1 MFDANKFWTFIL
13 RIVFSPFIAMPGRSY
28 ESKKGKN
35 RTGGDA
41 ASSDRGSSVL
51 STDQQRLTRERLRAT
66 VEKLSCE
73 CGERNLRN
81 WSGLTKTADFIRKN
95 LSSLGYTIEDHEF
108 QCDGVAMENIVAELG
123 SATYSDEGI
132 IVIGAHYDTI
142 YGSPGA
148 DDNASGVAVMLEL
161 ARLSADLK
169 PRRRV
174 RFIAFANE
182 EHLEGGKEEMGSYK
196 YAALC
201 SDRSEDI
208 VAMLSLEMLGVYSDE
223 DGSQKYPEPFNKF
236 YPSKGNFIGFV
247 GNVASGPLVRRALKV
262 FRRKA
267 KIGSQGVAAPD
278 FIRHA
283 GRSDHWGFWEFGYPA
298 LMVTDTADFR
308 SSHYHT
314 AGDTI
319 DKVDFEKMTLA
330 TYGLLD
336 VIADL
341 SCGERRFENHLV
353 SKVIHSILRA
363 LFGAAYQI
371 SAFLLSDS
379 DRVSDREIAADE
391 LKRKRRSR
399 RNEE

>member
-1 MFDANKFWTFIL
+1 MFDSTKLWTFIL
-13 RIVFSPFIAMPGRSY
+13 RILFSPFIAMPGRSY
-28 ESKKGKN
+28 ESRKGKN
-35 RTGGDA
+35 GAGGET

-81 WSGLTKTADFIRKN
+81 WSGLTEAAGFIRKN
-95 LSSLGYTIEDHEF
+95 FSSLGYTVEDHEF
-108 QCDGVAMENIVAELG
+108 QADGVAMENIVAELG
-123 SATYSDEGI
+123 SATYSDEG
-132 IVIGAHYDTI
+132 VVVVGAHYDTV

-161 ARLSADLK
+161 ARLLADLK
-169 PRRRV
+169 PKRRV

-182 EHLEGGKEEMGSYK
+182 EHMEGDKEEMGSYK

-201 SDRSEDI
+201 SDRGEDI
-208 VAMLSLEMLGVYSDE
+208 VAMLSLEMLGFYSDE
-223 DGSQKYPEPFNKF
+223 EESQKYPEPFNKF
-236 YPSKGNFIGFV
+236 YPNKADFIGFV
-247 GNVASGPLVRRALKV
+247 GNVASGPLVRRCLKV

-267 KIGSQGVAAPD
+267 KVGSQGVAAPD
-278 FIRHA
+278 FIKHA

-308 SSHYHT
+308 ASHYHT

-319 DKVDFEKMTLA
+319 DKVDFEKMTIV

-336 VIADL
+336 VVTDL
-341 SCGERRFENHLV
+341 CGGERRFENHLV
-353 SKVIHSILRA
+353 SKAIHSILRA
-363 LFGAAYQI
+363 LFGVAYQI
-371 SAFLLSDS
+371 SAFLLADGDS
-379 DRVSDREIAADE
+379 STHSTKEQTSTDSTREQ
-391 LKRKRRSR
+391 
-399 RNEE
+399 